1 MHPELPPVVTFG
13 QGGMGDV
20 PRELV
25 ETFMARQLALRNI
38 GSDAAPRTGSF
49 SDTDL
54 SAAQKAGNRE
64 RRPDDLETRPLSDLH
79 VSSQLRSEFSRP
91 E

>member
-13 QGGMGDV
+13 QDGTSDV

-25 ETFMARQLALRNI
+25 DAFMARQLALRNI
-38 GSDAAPRTGSF
+38 GSDAAPWDGSF
-49 SDTDL
+49 SEIDL
-54 SAAQKAGNRE
+54 SSAQKAGNRE
-64 RRPDDLETRPLSDLH
+64 RRPDDLKARPRSDLH
-79 VSSQLRSEFSRP
+79 ISSELRSEFYPP